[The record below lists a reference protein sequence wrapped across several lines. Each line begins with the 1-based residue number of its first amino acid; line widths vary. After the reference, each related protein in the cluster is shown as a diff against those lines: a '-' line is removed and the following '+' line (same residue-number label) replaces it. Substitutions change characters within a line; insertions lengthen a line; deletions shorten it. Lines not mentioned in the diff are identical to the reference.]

1 MHVASELQAYGT
13 FPEKL
18 SPELQSDEAQWR
30 LSVARP
36 TGAFANA
43 TCEGGVP
50 TYGHITGGAEIRRRS
65 AYQIC
70 SLMGFVLNK
79 NDGAF
84 MQRWLSQDEIKI
96 VHECLCWGRQP
107 GNNKEFVFFVQECGS
122 VLARGGSA

>member
-1 MHVASELQAYGT
+1 MHVASEFQAYAT

-18 SPELQSDEAQWR
+18 APELQSDEAQWR

-36 TGAFANA
+36 TGAFTNA
-43 TCEGGVP
+43 TCEMGVP

-84 MQRWLSQDEIKI
+84 MQRWLSQDEIQI

-107 GNNKEFVFFVQECGS
+107 GNNKILEFFGTTS
-122 VLARGGSA
+122 TGYNS

>member
-1 MHVASELQAYGT
+1 MRL
-13 FPEKL
+13 FLEKL
-18 SPELQSDEAQWR
+18 APELQSDEAQWR

-36 TGAFANA
+36 TGAFTNA
-43 TCEGGVP
+43 TCESGVP
-50 TYGHITGGAEIRRRS
+50 TYGHITGGTEIRRRS

-84 MQRWLSQDEIKI
+84 MQRWLSQDEIAV

-107 GNNKEFVFFVQECGS
+107 GHNKECFFFVPGCGKG
-122 VLARGGSA
+122 LAWGGSA